1 MEPSEA
7 LGIAAQIA
15 VALAGFAGV
24 VVAFRS
30 GSVHEWQPI
39 DKLRLR
45 LLLNNSIVPL
55 ILCMVAMLLVSV
67 NPQPPWIWRMCS
79 VFALALMIPLALVIT
94 RRARDSA
101 GLDLKRVGGSKLL
114 LFSFGVLGT
123 AAMLLQIYNLAVL
136 NCFWAFYATVVFQ
149 LITGAIQ
156 FVRLILIQPESPG

>member
-7 LGIAAQIA
+7 LGTAAQVA

-55 ILCMVAMLLVSV
+55 ILCIVAILLVSV
-67 NPQPPWIWRMCS
+67 NPQPPWIWRVCS
-79 VFALALMIPLALVIT
+79 LLALALTVPFALVIT

-101 GLDLKRVGGSKLL
+101 GLDVKRAGGSKLL
-114 LFSFGVLGT
+114 FFSFGVLGT

-136 NCFWAFYATVVFQ
+136 NCFWAFYATVAFQ

-156 FVRLILIQPESPG
+156 FVRLILIQPEPSA

>member
-7 LGIAAQIA
+7 LGTAAQVA

-55 ILCMVAMLLVSV
+55 ILCIVAILLVSV
-67 NPQPPWIWRMCS
+67 NPQPPWIWRVCS
-79 VFALALMIPLALVIT
+79 LLALALTVPFGLVIT
-94 RRARDSA
+94 RGARDSA
-101 GLDLKRVGGSKLL
+101 GLDVKRAGRSKLL
-114 LFSFGVLGT
+114 FFSFSVLGT
-123 AAMLLQIYNLAVL
+123 AAMLLQIYNLTVL
-136 NCFWAFYATVVFQ
+136 NCFWAFYATVAFQ

-156 FVRLILIQPESPG
+156 FVRLILIQPEPSP

>member
-7 LGIAAQIA
+7 LGTAAQVA

-30 GSVHEWQPI
+30 GALHEWQPI

-55 ILCMVAMLLVSV
+55 ILCMIAMLLLSV
-67 NPQPPWIWRMCS
+67 RPEPPWIWRACS
-79 VFALALMIPLALVIT
+79 VLALVLTIPLGVVMS
-94 RRARDSA
+94 RSPRSPESPRLEFS
-101 GLDLKRVGGSKLL
+101 GPPRL
-114 LFSFGVLGT
+114 LFVSFGVLGVG
-123 AAMLLQIYNLAVL
+123 AMALQIYNMAIL
-136 NCFWAFYATVVFQ
+136 NAFWAFYATVVLQ

-156 FVRLILIQPESPG
+156 FVRLILIQPEPSP

>member
-7 LGIAAQIA
+7 LGTAAQVA

-45 LLLNNSIVPL
+45 LLLSNSITPL
-55 ILCMVAMLLVSV
+55 ILCMIAMLLGSV
-67 NPQPPWIWRMCS
+67 DPKPPWIWRACS
-79 VFALALMIPLALVIT
+79 ALTLALTIPFTAILIRASGTSVPGELNLA
-94 RRARDSA
+94 
-101 GLDLKRVGGSKLL
+101 GGPRL
-114 LFSFGVLGT
+114 LFVSFGLIGT
-123 AAMLLQIYNLAVL
+123 AAALLQVYNLVVL
-136 NCFWAFYATVVFQ
+136 NSFWAFYATIVFQ

-156 FVRLILIQPESPG
+156 FVRLIIIPPDSTG

>member
-7 LGIAAQIA
+7 LGTAAQVA

-45 LLLNNSIVPL
+45 LLLNNSIFPL

-79 VFALALMIPLALVIT
+79 AFALALTIPFAVMVT
-94 RRARDSA
+94 RGARDTA
-101 GLDLKRVGGSKLL
+101 PRDLKRAGSSKLL
-114 LFSFGVLGT
+114 LFSFGVLGM

-149 LITGAIQ
+149 LINGAIQ
-156 FVRLILIQPESPG
+156 FVRLILIQPDASA